1 MAEKKLKKAIG
12 FEGFL
17 TLVVMGSFFG
27 FMGYRMGVTN
37 MFNTL
42 IATAH
47 ELLINTVLFIMGI
60 AVLAGALG
68 AVLTEFGVIAIIN
81 KLLSILMK
89 PLYRMPGAAV
99 LGILTT
105 YLSDNP
111 AIITLAKDKGFS
123 RYFKK
128 YQLPALTNLG
138 TAFGMGLVVTTF
150 MMSQSNDANSN
161 FMVAAI
167 IGNVGA
173 VIGSIVSV
181 NIMLSFTKKIYDLNE
196 EAIEDDGKDKFNI
209 LTFREVRDGNVG
221 QRLLDALL
229 EGGKSGVEIGISI
242 IPGVLI
248 ICTMVLMLTN
258 GPSLEGYM
266 GVAKEGVPVIP
277 YIADKLEWLIRPL
290 FGFEN
295 PEAIAVPITSLGA
308 VGAAIGLV
316 PTLLKSGLIGGNE
329 IAVFTAM
336 GMCWSGY
343 LSTHI
348 AMMDSLGCRELTG
361 KAIFSH
367 TIGGLVAGISAHW
380 LYVAVSMLFTI

>member
-12 FEGFL
+12 FEGFFAL
-17 TLVVMGSFFG
+17 IVLGSFFG
-27 FMGYRMGVTN
+27 FMGCKMGVTN

-47 ELLINTVLFIMGI
+47 DLLLNTVLFIMGI

-68 AVLTEFGVIAIIN
+68 ALLTEFGVIAIIN
-81 KLLSILMK
+81 KLLSVLMK
-89 PLYRMPGAAV
+89 PLYKMPGAAV
-99 LGILTT
+99 LGVLTT

-150 MMSQSNDANSN
+150 MMSQSSTTHSN
-161 FMVAAI
+161 FMLPAI

-173 VIGSIVSV
+173 VVGSIVSV
-181 NIMLSFTKKIYDLNE
+181 NLMLMFTKKIYDPKE
-196 EAIEDDGKDKFNI
+196 EAVAHDVKEDFDI
-209 LTFREVRDGNVG
+209 LTYREVRDGNVG

-229 EGGKSGVEIGISI
+229 EGGKSGVEIGVSI

-248 ICTMVLMLTN
+248 ICTLVLMLTN
-258 GPSLEGYM
+258 GPSVAGYT
-266 GVAKEGVPVIP
+266 GAAKEGVPVLP
-277 YIADKLEWLIRPL
+277 YIAKQLEWLIGPL

-316 PTLLKSGLIGGNE
+316 PTLLKEGLVGANE

-348 AMMDSLGCRELTG
+348 AMMDSLGCRQLTG

-367 TIGGLVAGISAHW
+367 TIGGLAAGISAHW
-380 LYVAVSMLFTI
+380 IYVLVSMMFTL